1 MPIPGAIS
9 LKGKT
14 KKKALT
20 KDEKK
25 EKIAELK
32 KEFVNKLLKFAK
44 EKGHFPWQEPNFSN
58 FPKRLAELEKI
69 KKNNENQ
76 AAEPRNRN
84 EAIYKGSNLI
94 RLSMVADERG
104 YSDSR
109 WATFNFIKEHDGWV
123 KAGETGTKVLHYSP
137 PTPCTKINSD
147 GKLEYDYVKDED
159 GSYKLDKNG
168 KKIIKMKPGSEKVF
182 TVFNICQTEGL
193 KLEPE
198 PPMLKLDEKDKCP
211 AMEIIIANSEAPVK
225 HDQYTGFKRYYSPML
240 DEVHVP
246 PVNMFKSISAYY
258 ATVAHEIGHSTG
270 HSTRCNRDLSGSF
283 GSSNYAREE
292 MVAELTAVFLS
303 CELGIK
309 IPPKEL
315 DNHAEYMRAWD
326 QEIKTL
332 TEKPEELNKIIN
344 DAQKASDYIKE
355 HMLEKNLK
363 QEKTV
368 EQTPKENAKAV
379 VEVAQK
385 PRPKVNVVKRHS
397 SSKTRTV
404 RGGASR

>member
-1 MPIPGAIS
+1 MPI
-9 LKGKT
+9 T
-14 KKKALT
+14 KAKVLT

-25 EKIAELK
+25 EKIAKLK
-32 KEFVNKLLKFAK
+32 KEFVNKLLEFAK

-76 AAEPRNRN
+76 AAEPRGRN

-94 RLSMVADERG
+94 RLSMIADERG

-109 WATFNFIKEHDGWV
+109 WATFNFIKEHGGRV
-123 KAGETGTKVLHYSP
+123 KAGEIGTKVLHYSP
-137 PTPCTKINSD
+137 PTPRTRLNKKTGEIEYEYEMVEGKGFKLNEKGEKI
-147 GKLEYDYVKDED
+147 
-159 GSYKLDKNG
+159 
-168 KKIIKMKPGSEKVF
+168 KKMRPGSEKVF
-182 TVFNICQTEGL
+182 TVFNVCQTEGL

-211 AMEIIIANSEAPVK
+211 AMEKIIANSEAPVK

-246 PVNMFKSISAYY
+246 PANMFKSISAYY

-283 GSSNYAREE
+283 GSNSYAREE

-315 DNHAEYMRAWD
+315 DNHAEYMRCWD

-332 TEKPEELNKIIN
+332 TEKPEELNKIIS
-344 DAQKASDYIKE
+344 DAQAASDYIKK
-355 HMLEKNLK
+355 HMLEKILK
-363 QEKTV
+363 QEKVV
-368 EQTPKENAKAV
+368 EQTPKENTKAV
-379 VEVAQK
+379 AEVAQK
-385 PRPKVNVVKRHS
+385 LPPKVNTVKRRS
-397 SSKTRTV
+397 SNKTRAA